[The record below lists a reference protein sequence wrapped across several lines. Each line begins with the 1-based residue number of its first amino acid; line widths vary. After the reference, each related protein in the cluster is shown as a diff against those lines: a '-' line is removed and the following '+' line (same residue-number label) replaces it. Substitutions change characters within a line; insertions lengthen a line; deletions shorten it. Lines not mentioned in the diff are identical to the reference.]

1 MNIKNINEFSSDVL
15 DIINKMSFN
24 NGKNVRISGTMKNRK
39 LRYASDYDL
48 YQIVESHSINNVVSQ
63 FQKIII
69 NLLNTDLCYIG
80 DIKAGVIENFRV
92 LSESYENYDA
102 ITSKNKLDYIYNL
115 GLVKKEDY
123 NSISKMLKNKI
134 SIKDYFILENF
145 LKYHIVRW
153 KPKEI
158 LNGYKIIVGNKY
170 FLKDALNTDSLF
182 KLDVIALTEN
192 NKFTEFS
199 IIYELKIN
207 NKSIN
212 KPIRNMEESLKEDIQ
227 KLSIN
232 KKYYKMAK
240 RIASLYRF
248 KNKDTSILDN
258 LFNSNLGIV
267 SLIISDIETLQY
279 LLENEDVLP
288 TKRIQFEIDLFKPR
302 LSNVDILSDPLR
314 NKILSTI
321 NNLLTKNKIDKKLY
335 FLKLDKIKSI
345 LSKILNLNTKKYL
358 QKYKI

>member
-1 MNIKNINEFSSDVL
+1 MSVKINEFSNDVL
-15 DIINKMSFN
+15 DIIKNMSFN
-24 NGKNVRISGTMKNRK
+24 INNVKIAGTMKNRK
-39 LRYASDYDL
+39 LLYASDYDL
-48 YQIVESHSINNVVSQ
+48 YENVNNNSIDNIVSQ

-102 ITSKNKLDYIYNL
+102 LTSKNKLDYIYNL
-115 GLVKKEDY
+115 GLVSKEDY

-134 SIKDYFILENF
+134 SIKDYFILEDF

-212 KPIRNMEESLKEDIQ
+212 KPIRNIEESLKEDIQ

-302 LSNVDILSDPLR
+302 LSNVDILSNPLR

>member
-1 MNIKNINEFSSDVL
+1 MSIKINEFSNDVL
-15 DIINKMSFN
+15 DIIKKMSFN
-24 NGKNVRISGTMKNRK
+24 IDNVKIAGTMKNRK
-39 LRYASDYDL
+39 LLYASDYDL
-48 YQIVESHSINNVVSQ
+48 YENVNSNSINNIVSK
-63 FQKIII
+63 FQKIIV

-92 LSESYENYDA
+92 LSESYENYDE

-123 NSISKMLKNKI
+123 NSINKMLKNKI
-134 SIKDYFILENF
+134 SIKDYFILEDF
-145 LKYHIVRW
+145 LKYHIIRW

-212 KPIRNMEESLKEDIQ
+212 KPIRNIEESLKEDIQ

-232 KKYYKMAK
+232 KKYYKMTK

-258 LFNSNLGIV
+258 LFNSHLGIV

-302 LSNVDILSDPLR
+302 LSNVDILSNPLR

>member
-1 MNIKNINEFSSDVL
+1 MSVKINEFSNDVI
-15 DIINKMSFN
+15 DIIKKMSFN
-24 NGKNVRISGTMKNRK
+24 INNVKIAGTMKNRK
-39 LRYASDYDL
+39 LLYASDYDL
-48 YQIVESHSINNVVSQ
+48 YENVNSNSIDNIVSQ

-134 SIKDYFILENF
+134 SIKDYFILEDF

-212 KPIRNMEESLKEDIQ
+212 KPIRNIEESLKEDIQ

>member
-1 MNIKNINEFSSDVL
+1 MSKININEFSSDVL
-15 DIINKMSFN
+15 DIINKMSFSD
-24 NGKNVRISGTMKNRK
+24 GKNVKIVGTMKNRK
-39 LRYASDYDL
+39 MLYASDYDL
-48 YQIVESHSINNVVSQ
+48 YEIVESRSINNIVSQ
-63 FQKIII
+63 FQKIIT

-92 LSESYENYDA
+92 LSESYEDYDA

-115 GLVKKEDY
+115 GIVKKNDY
-123 NSISKMLKNKI
+123 NYISQLLKEKI
-134 SIKDYFILENF
+134 SIKDYFILQDL
-145 LKYHIVRW
+145 LKYHTIRW

-158 LNGYKIIVGNKY
+158 LNGYKIILGNKY
-170 FLKDALNTDSLF
+170 FLKDALNTNSLF

-207 NKSIN
+207 NKPIN
-212 KPIRNMEESLKEDIQ
+212 EPIKNIEESLMKDIQ

-240 RIASLYRF
+240 RIASLFRF
-248 KNKDTSILDN
+248 KNKDTFILDR
-258 LFNSNLGIV
+258 LFNSNLGIIN
-267 SLIISDIETLQY
+267 LIISDIETLQY
-279 LLENEDVLP
+279 LIENEDVLP
-288 TKRIQFEIDLFKPR
+288 IKRIQFEIDQFKPR
-302 LSNVDILSDPLR
+302 LSHVNILNDPLR

-321 NNLLTKNKIDKKLY
+321 NNLLTKNKINKKLY
-335 FLKLDKIKSI
+335 LLKLDKIKSI
-345 LSKILNLNTKKYL
+345 LSKILNLNAKKYL

>member
-1 MNIKNINEFSSDVL
+1 MSVKINEFSNDVL
-15 DIINKMSFN
+15 DIIKKMSFN
-24 NGKNVRISGTMKNRK
+24 INNVKIAGTMKNRK
-39 LRYASDYDL
+39 LLYASDYDL
-48 YQIVESHSINNVVSQ
+48 YENVNSNSIDNIVSQ

-92 LSESYENYDA
+92 LSELYENYDA
-102 ITSKNKLDYIYNL
+102 LTSKNKLDYIYNL

-134 SIKDYFILENF
+134 SIKDYFILEDF
-145 LKYHIVRW
+145 LKYHIIRW

-212 KPIRNMEESLKEDIQ
+212 KPIRNIEESLKEDIQ

>member
-1 MNIKNINEFSSDVL
+1 MSVKINEFSNDVL
-15 DIINKMSFN
+15 DIIKKMSFN
-24 NGKNVRISGTMKNRK
+24 INNVKIAGTMKNRK
-39 LRYASDYDL
+39 LLYASDYDL
-48 YQIVESHSINNVVSQ
+48 YENVNSNSIDNIVSQ

-134 SIKDYFILENF
+134 SIKDYFILEDF
-145 LKYHIVRW
+145 LKYHIIRW

-212 KPIRNMEESLKEDIQ
+212 KPIRNIEESLKEDIQ

>member
-1 MNIKNINEFSSDVL
+1 MSIKINEFSNDVL
-15 DIINKMSFN
+15 DIIKKMSFN
-24 NGKNVRISGTMKNRK
+24 IDNVKIAGTMKNRK
-39 LRYASDYDL
+39 LLYASDYDL
-48 YQIVESHSINNVVSQ
+48 YENVNSNSINNIVSK
-63 FQKIII
+63 FQKIIV

-92 LSESYENYDA
+92 LSESYENYDE

-123 NSISKMLKNKI
+123 NSINKMLKNKI
-134 SIKDYFILENF
+134 SIKDYFILEDF
-145 LKYHIVRW
+145 LKYHIIRW

-158 LNGYKIIVGNKY
+158 LNGYKIILGNKY

-212 KPIRNMEESLKEDIQ
+212 KSIRNIEESLKEDIQ

-258 LFNSNLGIV
+258 LFNSHLGIV

-302 LSNVDILSDPLR
+302 LSNVDILSNPLR

>member
-1 MNIKNINEFSSDVL
+1 MSIKINEFSNDVI
-15 DIINKMSFN
+15 DIIKKMSFN
-24 NGKNVRISGTMKNRK
+24 INNVKIAGTMKNRK
-39 LRYASDYDL
+39 LLYASDYDL
-48 YQIVESHSINNVVSQ
+48 YENVNSNYIDNIVSK

-123 NSISKMLKNKI
+123 NSINKMLKNKI
-134 SIKDYFILENF
+134 SIKDYFVLEGF
-145 LKYHIVRW
+145 LKYHIIRW

-182 KLDVIALTEN
+182 KLDIIALTEN

-212 KPIRNMEESLKEDIQ
+212 KPIRNIEESLKEDIQ

-232 KKYYKMAK
+232 K
-240 RIASLYRF
+240 
-248 KNKDTSILDN
+248 N
-258 LFNSNLGIV
+258 
-267 SLIISDIETLQY
+267 IIKWL
-279 LLENEDVLP
+279 NE
-288 TKRIQFEIDLFKPR
+288 
-302 LSNVDILSDPLR
+302 
-314 NKILSTI
+314 
-321 NNLLTKNKIDKKLY
+321 
-335 FLKLDKIKSI
+335 
-345 LSKILNLNTKKYL
+345 
-358 QKYKI
+358 